1 MAFGLGHT
9 QCLSVIGELKANWRR
24 VSEPVFLKV
33 LVDPK
38 TLRAQIANEGL
49 FTCVKA
55 QMSLQ
60 IVFETEGFP
69 AVRADV
75 RSLSSVE
82 ALVSSQA
89 FPQGKCL
96 FTAPA

>member
-1 MAFGLGHT
+1 M
-9 QCLSVIGELKANWRR
+9 
-24 VSEPVFLKV
+24 FLKV